1 MVEQII
7 VGPVNRGLRTDRE
20 PFVIDDDSFP
30 TLINAYQWRGRIR
43 RKRGTSLLNRLTR
56 YFDSTISSYG
66 SIPTITVS
74 ATGRANLLS
83 GFGLQGV
90 GSIKPGS
97 VSITDT
103 TTGQTYTDPT
113 QDGVLDGDI
122 VGPGH
127 GTGNINYASGA
138 FNLSSVSFG
147 NSVSA
152 HFIYYPNLPVMG
164 LEDLKEDISDFPRT
178 MAFDTV
184 YSYIIPNFFPYAP
197 YDVSFYKNPD
207 TSPLL
212 PGYVPKT
219 FPTPTRWNG
228 ENYQQFWTINYQG
241 ALWATNGIKVPF
253 SVANIG
259 MQFAPASTI
268 TYVSNTPTTI
278 TLDITNSPLVVGDFV
293 FLNEWLPTI
302 DKTLNFQTGYVTSAS
317 GGSPNT
323 VIITLPNAAL
333 GAGPYTPG
341 IVQYLTNSS
350 DTTKDC
356 IRWFDGDPT
365 NGNPSTPAFVRGFG
379 WVNFMPPLSVAP
391 FSIADTPP
399 KQYYLV
405 GARVIQS
412 FKDRLI
418 FVGPVIQAST
428 GNPIYLADTVIYGQ
442 NGTPYYTASFTGD
455 PTLSTTIYNQILVP
469 DNQTAT
475 PNAFWCDQTGFG
487 GWISAGI
494 DNPILTC
501 LSNEDV
507 MIMGS
512 TVNQMR
518 FVYTGN
524 DILPFT
530 FYLVDSEL
538 STSSTFSGV
547 NMGNSV
553 ISRGDRGFIGSS
565 QRETKRIDPDILD
578 QNFQVSLTLNGAE
591 RFTAQRDYVNEWL
604 YFTYRANEKDYIFPN
619 QTLQFN
625 YRDDS
630 WAIFN
635 ESYTTYGQFRKQTG
649 FIWSNVGDTY
659 PTWSSWTAP
668 WDAGSST
675 LFSPEVI
682 GGNSQGFVILRD
694 DGTNEATSLE
704 IKSIAFQSNIT
715 AIFTANPVRINTLNS
730 LAIGQQ
736 VTISGVVGT
745 TELNGNTYTIVDATT
760 NQISIDVDGTLFTPY
775 VSGGKVTPVEQV
787 YVPGH
792 CLDENDYIVISG
804 AIGDSTIVSPP
815 PISSFVNGKIFS
827 VQSPTENG
835 FRLNPQVPV
844 GTYRGKGLIK
854 RMYVPFVQTKQFPV
868 SWGIGRKTRLGAQKY
883 LLSTTTM
890 GQIQL
895 LIFLSQNAA
904 FAYNSVIP
912 KNDSLIYS
920 TVLYTCAESTNLGL
934 TPSNTNL
941 QMIVNAVNSFAQQ
954 ATITGVIR
962 GITTQITTFPNNVFS
977 AGMEVIIQNIV
988 GTVELNNQSYTVVSS
1003 NGFSFTISV
1012 DSRDFTPYISGGTAT
1027 PQTGTTGQSQMWHRI
1042 NTSLLGDT
1050 VQLGF
1055 TMSDAQMRNTN
1066 FTNQFE
1072 EIELHGFILDVY
1084 PSQLLA

>member
-1 MVEQII
+1 MVDQII

-56 YFDSTISSYG
+56 YFDSTVSSYG
-66 SIPTITVS
+66 SIATIAIS

-83 GFGLQGV
+83 GFGLEDGASILP
-90 GSIKPGS
+90 GSI
-97 VSITDT
+97 SITDT
-103 TTGQTYTDPT
+103 TTGEVYTDPT
-113 QDGVLDGDI
+113 LDGVL
-122 VGPGH
+122 VGNMG
-127 GTGNINYASGA
+127 GTGDINYASGA
-138 FNLSSVSFG
+138 FNLSAGSFG
-147 NSVSA
+147 HSVSA
-152 HFIYYPNLPVMG
+152 HFIYYPSLPVMG

-184 YSYIIPNFFPYAP
+184 YSYIIPNFFPYSP

-207 TSPLL
+207 ASPLL

-219 FPTPTRWNG
+219 FPTATRWNG
-228 ENYQQFWTINYQG
+228 QNYQQFWTINYQG
-241 ALWATNGIKVPF
+241 ALWATNGINVPF
-253 SVANIG
+253 SVLNIG
-259 MQFAPASTI
+259 MQFAPASSI
-268 TYVSNTPTTI
+268 TYTANTATTI
-278 TLDITNSPLVVGDFV
+278 TLDIVNSPLVVGDFV
-293 FLNEWLPTI
+293 FFNEWTGANAI
-302 DKTLNFQTGYVTSAS
+302 TLNFQTGYVTTAS

-323 VIITLPNAAL
+323 VIITLPDATL

-341 IVQYLTNSS
+341 IVQYLTNMS
-350 DTTKDC
+350 DTTKDV
-356 IRWFDGDPT
+356 IKWFDGDPT
-365 NGNPSTPAFVRGFG
+365 NGNPTTPVFTRGFG

-399 KQYYLV
+399 QQYYLV

-412 FKDRLI
+412 FKDRLL
-418 FVGPVIQAST
+418 FVGPVIQSSI
-428 GNPIYLADTVIYGQ
+428 GNPIYLADTVIYSQ

-455 PTLSTTIYNQILVP
+455 PTLSTTVFNELLVP

-475 PNAFWCDQTGFG
+475 PNAYWEDQTGFG
-487 GWISAGI
+487 GFITAGI

-530 FYLVDSEL
+530 FYAIDSEL
-538 STSSTFSGV
+538 TTSSTFSGI
-547 NMGNSV
+547 NMGDSV
-553 ISRGDRGFIGSS
+553 ISRGDRGFIASS
-565 QRETKRIDPDILD
+565 QRETKRIDIDILD
-578 QNFQVSLTLNGAE
+578 QNFEISLTNNGAE
-591 RFTAQRDYVNEWL
+591 RFTAQRDYLNEWI
-604 YFTYRANEKDYIFPN
+604 YFTYRDNEKTYIFPN
-619 QTLQFN
+619 QTLQYN

-668 WDAGSST
+668 WNAGSST
-675 LFSPEVI
+675 LFAPEVI
-682 GGNSQGFVILRD
+682 AGNQQGFVILRD
-694 DGTNEATSLE
+694 DGTNEANSLA
-704 IKSIAFQSNIT
+704 INSIAFPSNIT
-715 AIFTANPVRINTLNS
+715 DIFTTNPVRINTLNS

-736 VTISGVVGT
+736 VTISGVLGT
-745 TELNGNTYTIVDATT
+745 TELNGNTYTIVNATT

-775 VSGGKVTPVEQV
+775 VPISGKVTPVEQV

-792 CLDENDYIVISG
+792 ALDENDYIVISG
-804 AIGDSTIVSPP
+804 AIGTIAPS
-815 PISSFVNGKIFS
+815 VNGQIFS

-854 RMYVPFVQTKQFPV
+854 RMYVPYIQTKQFPV
-868 SWGIGRKTRLGAQKY
+868 SWGIGRKTRIGAQKY
-883 LLSTTTM
+883 LLSTTPM

-895 LIFLSQNAA
+895 LIFLSQNSA
-904 FAYNSVIP
+904 FAYNSRIP
-912 KNDSLIYS
+912 KNSSLIYS
-920 TVLYTCAESTNLGL
+920 TVLYTCPESTNLGL
-934 TPSNTNL
+934 TPANTNL

-954 ATITGVIR
+954 ATIVGVNR
-962 GITTQITTFPNNVFS
+962 GITTQIVTSPNNVFV
-977 AGMEVIIQNIV
+977 AGTEVLIQNIV
-988 GTVELNNQSYTVVSS
+988 GTTELNDQSFTVISS
-1003 NGFSFTISV
+1003 NGFSFTIAV
-1012 DSRDFTPYISGGTAT
+1012 DSRKYTPYISGGTAT
-1027 PQTGTTGQSQMWHRI
+1027 PETGTTGQEQIWHRI
-1042 NTSLLGDT
+1042 STSLLGDT

-1055 TMSDAQMRNTN
+1055 TMSDEQMRDTN
-1066 FTNQFE
+1066 FSNQFV

>member
-1 MVEQII
+1 MVDQII

-66 SIPTITVS
+66 SITTIPVS

-83 GFGLQGV
+83 GFGLERV
-90 GSIKPGS
+90 GSLNPGS
-97 VSITDT
+97 ISITDT
-103 TTGQTYTDPT
+103 TSGEVYTDPAM
-113 QDGVLDGDI
+113 DGIL
-122 VGPGH
+122 VGNMA

-138 FNLSSVSFG
+138 FNLSAGSFG
-147 NSVSA
+147 HSISS

-184 YSYIIPNFFPYAP
+184 YSYIIPNFFPYSP

-212 PGYVPKT
+212 IGYVPKT
-219 FPTPTRWNG
+219 FPTAIRWNG
-228 ENYQQFWTINYQG
+228 ENYQQFWTINFQG

-259 MQFAPASTI
+259 MQFKTIVTVTVTSGGPPAIATI
-268 TYVSNTPTTI
+268 QIIGHNLI
-278 TLDITNSPLVVGDFV
+278 VGDFV
-293 FLNEWLPTI
+293 FINEVATTTGI
-302 DKTLNFQTGYVTSAS
+302 NFQTGYVIA
-317 GGSPNT
+317 
-323 VIITLPNAAL
+323 VIDANNVSVEFPNATIATN
-333 GAGPYTPG
+333 GTGG
-341 IVQYLTNSS
+341 IAQYLTNMS
-350 DTTKDC
+350 DPTKDV

-365 NGNPSTPAFVRGFG
+365 NGNPSTPVFVKGFG

-391 FSIADTPP
+391 FSISDTPP
-399 KQYYLV
+399 RQYYLV
-405 GARVIQS
+405 GARIIQS

-418 FVGPVIQAST
+418 FVGPVIQSST
-428 GNPIYLADTVIYGQ
+428 GNPIYLADTVIYSQ

-455 PTLSTTIYNQILVP
+455 PTLSTTVFNQILVP

-475 PNAFWCDQTGFG
+475 PNAYWQDQTGFG

-530 FYLVDSEL
+530 FYAIDSEL
-538 STSSTFSGV
+538 TTSSTFSGI
-547 NMGNSV
+547 NMGDSV
-553 ISRGDRGFIGSS
+553 ISRGDRGFIASS
-565 QRETKRIDPDILD
+565 QRETKRIDIDILD
-578 QNFQVSLTLNGAE
+578 QNFEVSLTLNGSE
-591 RFTAQRDYVNEWL
+591 RFTAQRDYINEWL
-604 YFTYRANEKDYIFPN
+604 YFTYRSNQKSYTFPN

-659 PTWSSWTAP
+659 PTWDSWTAP
-668 WDAGSST
+668 WNAGSST

-704 IKSIAFQSNIT
+704 IKSIAFPSNIT

-736 VTISGVVGT
+736 VKITGVVGT
-745 TELNGNTYTIVDATT
+745 TQLNGNTYTIVDATT

-775 VSGGKVTPVEQV
+775 VSGGKVTPIEQV

-792 CLDENDYIVISG
+792 CLDENDYIVISN

-835 FRLNPQVPV
+835 FTLNPQVPI

-854 RMYVPFVQTKQFPV
+854 RMYVPFIQTKQFPV
-868 SWGIGRKTRLGAQKY
+868 SWGIGRKTRIGVQKY
-883 LLSTTTM
+883 LLSTTAM

-895 LIFLSQNAA
+895 LIFLSQNSA
-904 FAYNSVIP
+904 FAYNSLIP
-912 KNDSLIYS
+912 KNSSLIYS
-920 TVLYTCAESTNLGL
+920 TVLYTCPESTNLGL
-934 TPSNTNL
+934 TPANTNL

-962 GITTQITTFPNNVFS
+962 GITTQVTTFPNNVFV
-977 AGMEVIIQNIV
+977 AGTEVLIQNIL
-988 GTVELNNQSYTVVSS
+988 GTIELNDQSYTVISS

-1012 DSRDFTPYISGGTAT
+1012 DSRDFTPYISGGIAI
-1027 PQTGTTGQSQMWHRI
+1027 PQTGTTGQEQMWHRVS
-1042 NTSLLGDT
+1042 TSLLGDT

-1055 TMSDAQMRNTN
+1055 TMSDSQMRDTR